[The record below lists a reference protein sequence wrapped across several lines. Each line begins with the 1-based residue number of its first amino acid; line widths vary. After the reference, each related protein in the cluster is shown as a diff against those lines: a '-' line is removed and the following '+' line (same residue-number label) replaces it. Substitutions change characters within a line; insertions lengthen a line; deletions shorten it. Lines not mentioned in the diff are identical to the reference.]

1 MGKNKKSTDD
11 IMDVSYTPKKLEYL
25 EKHCALL
32 EKENEQLKNEKLA
45 VEMQLESYRQ
55 GLNVSIPATKNILMK
70 SIVSI
75 KMNRK
80 LNKEL
85 QEKINKV
92 NTMLLELTNIKTG
105 YKSNLSKSVDKVL
118 GEITKKHR

>member
-1 MGKNKKSTDD
+1 MRKKKNFTED

-70 SIVSI
+70 SMVSI

-85 QEKINKV
+85 QEKINEV
-92 NTMLLELTNIKTG
+92 NSILLDLTKTKTE
-105 YKSNLSKSVDKVL
+105 YKANLGKSVDKVL
-118 GEITKKHR
+118 DEITKKTR

>member
-1 MGKNKKSTDD
+1 MLKNKKSTDD

-45 VEMQLESYRQ
+45 VEMQLESYKQ
-55 GLNVSIPATKNILMK
+55 GLNVSIHATKNILMK
-70 SIVSI
+70 SIASI

-92 NTMLLELTNIKTG
+92 NSILLELTNIKTG

-118 GEITKKHR
+118 SEITKKYR